1 MNTKEIINNLIKEQ
15 NRAKKQIKKEWWE
28 IAEEKKEER
37 RKEIKNMPL
46 FKEYQGLNY
55 QIFLNSISCE
65 DFFLRVKAID
75 IYQIDDENYNISLIF
90 EGKFNLNQI
99 RSNEFF
105 KFEYPSY
112 STYND
117 NYLSKYCKANFSM
130 SFDELVFG
138 GETETKAA
146 ANKLSKYIKSL
157 L

>member
-15 NRAKKQIKKEWWE
+15 NRTKKQIKKEWWE

-55 QIFLNSISCE
+55 QIFLNSISC
-65 DFFLRVKAID
+65 DNFFLKAKAIYISQVD
-75 IYQIDDENYNISLIF
+75 EENYSINLIF
-90 EGKFNLNQI
+90 EGDFNINQL
-99 RSNEFF
+99 RSNNFF

-112 STYND
+112 SIYND
-117 NYLSKYCKANFSM
+117 NYLSKYCKASFLM
-130 SFDELVFG
+130 SFSDLVFE
-138 GETETKAA
+138 GETETKSAV
-146 ANKLSKYIKSL
+146 NKLSKYVKSL